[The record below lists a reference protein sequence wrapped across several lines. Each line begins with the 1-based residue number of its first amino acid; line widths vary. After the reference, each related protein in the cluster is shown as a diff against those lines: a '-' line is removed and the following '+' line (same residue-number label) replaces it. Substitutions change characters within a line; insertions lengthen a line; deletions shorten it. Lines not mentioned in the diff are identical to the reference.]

1 MHRIVTTMGTALVTG
16 GTSGIGAEF
25 ARQLAARG
33 YDLVLVARDLE
44 RLETMATELRGAGR
58 TVPIGTAPITVEILQ
73 ADLSLPADT
82 ERVAMRL
89 ADREHP
95 IDYFVNNAG
104 FRVTSR
110 LSNPDVA
117 EHDRALNVMVRAV
130 LVLAGA
136 VAPGM
141 RERGSGAIVNVA
153 SINGQLT
160 LSGYSAIKAW
170 VRVYSESLA
179 NELRGTGVTVTALM
193 PGWVRTEFHQRVA
206 SGVST
211 SSTSGSGPTSGNGA
225 GRGGIPNFLWLDP
238 ELLVRECLRD
248 VDKNRV
254 ISIPTVRYRFLSWLL
269 KHLPDSTVRAVS
281 RRISLSRSNAANN

>member
-1 MHRIVTTMGTALVTG
+1 MGTALVTG

-25 ARQLAARG
+25 ARQLADRG
-33 YDLVLVARDLE
+33 YDIVLVARDIQ
-44 RLETMATELRGAGR
+44 RLDAMAVELRGRGR
-58 TVPIGTAPITVEILQ
+58 AVDVLV
-73 ADLSLPADT
+73 ADLASPDDT
-82 ERVAMRL
+82 ERVASRL
-89 ADREHP
+89 RDREHP
-95 IDYFVNNAG
+95 IDVLVNNAG

-110 LSNPDVA
+110 LASPDVA
-117 EHDRALNVMVRAV
+117 DHDRALNVMVRAV

-136 VAPGM
+136 AAPGM
-141 RERGSGAIVNVA
+141 RERGAGAIVNVA

-179 NELRGTGVTVTALM
+179 NELRGSGVTVTALM
-193 PGWVRTEFHQRVA
+193 PGWVRTEFHQRADSAGVA
-206 SGVST
+206 T
-211 SSTSGSGPTSGNGA
+211 PTAPNDS
-225 GRGGIPNFLWLDP
+225 GRGGIPNFLWLEP

-269 KHLPDSTVRAVS
+269 KHLPDATVRAVS
-281 RRISLSRSNAANN
+281 RRISLSRSNAAKN

>member
-1 MHRIVTTMGTALVTG
+1 MGTALVTG

-33 YDLVLVARDLE
+33 HDIVLVARDPG
-44 RLETMATELRGAGR
+44 RLEATAAELRGLGR
-58 TVPIGTAPITVEILQ
+58 AVEILE
-73 ADLSLPADT
+73 ADLALPADT
-82 ERVAMRL
+82 DRVAIRL

-95 IDYFVNNAG
+95 IDYFINNAG
-104 FRVTSR
+104 FRVSSPLTT
-110 LSNPDVA
+110 PDVA

-130 LVLAGA
+130 LVLGGA
-136 VAPGM
+136 VVPVM
-141 RERGSGAIVNVA
+141 RERGMGAIVNVA

-179 NELRGTGVTVTALM
+179 NELSGTGVTVTALM
-193 PGWVRTEFHQRVA
+193 PGWVRTEFHQRVD
-206 SGVST
+206 ST
-211 SSTSGSGPTSGNGA
+211 RA
-225 GRGGIPNFLWLDP
+225 DRGRGGIPNFLWLEP

-248 VDKNRV
+248 VAKGRA

-269 KHLPDSTVRAVS
+269 KHLPDSAVRAVS
-281 RRISLSRSNAANN
+281 RRISLSRSNAASN

>member
-1 MHRIVTTMGTALVTG
+1 MHRIVTVMGTALVTG

-25 ARQLAARG
+25 ARQLAVRG
-33 YDLVLVARDLE
+33 HDIVLVARDPE
-44 RLETMATELRGAGR
+44 RLEAMATELRGLGR
-58 TVPIGTAPITVEILQ
+58 SVEILV
-73 ADLSLPADT
+73 ADLAVSADT
-82 ERVAMRL
+82 DRVAARVS
-89 ADREHP
+89 DRDHP
-95 IDYFVNNAG
+95 VDYLINNAG

-110 LSNPDVA
+110 LAHPDVA

-130 LVLAGA
+130 LVLGGA
-136 VAPGM
+136 AATVM

-206 SGVST
+206 SAGAKED
-211 SSTSGSGPTSGNGA
+211 A
-225 GRGGIPNFLWLDP
+225 GRGGIPNVLWLEP

-254 ISIPTVRYRFLSWLL
+254 MSIPTIRYRFLSWLL
-269 KHLPDSTVRAVS
+269 KHLPDATVRAVS
-281 RRISLSRSNAANN
+281 RRISLSRSNAASN

>member
-1 MHRIVTTMGTALVTG
+1 MATAPNGVALVTG

-25 ARQLAARG
+25 ARQLAVRG
-33 YDLVLVARDLE
+33 HDLVLVARDSD
-44 RLETMATELRGAGR
+44 RLDAMAEQLRAHGR
-58 TVPIGTAPITVEILQ
+58 QVEVIV
-73 ADLSLPADT
+73 ADLAKPDDT
-82 ERVAMRL
+82 ERVATRL
-89 ADREHP
+89 RDPQHP
-95 IDYFVNNAG
+95 IEIFVNNAG
-104 FRVTSR
+104 FRVVSK
-110 LSNPDVA
+110 LADPDVA

-136 VAPGM
+136 VAPLM
-141 RERGSGAIVNVA
+141 RERGTGAIVNVA

-193 PGWVRTEFHQRVA
+193 PGWVRTEFHAR
-206 SGVST
+206 G
-211 SSTSGSGPTSGNGA
+211 SSSGSGSTDS

-238 ELLVRECLRD
+238 ERLVRECLRD

-281 RRISLSRSNAANN
+281 RRISLSRSSAAKN

>member
-1 MHRIVTTMGTALVTG
+1 MHRIVTAMGTALVTG

-33 YDLVLVARDLE
+33 HDVVLVARDTG
-44 RLETMATELRGAGR
+44 RLEAMAAELRGLGR
-58 TVPIGTAPITVEILQ
+58 TVEVLV
-73 ADLSLPADT
+73 ADLATPEAT
-82 ERVAMRL
+82 ERVAARL
-89 ADREHP
+89 ADAEHP

-110 LSNPDVA
+110 LAAPDVA

-130 LVLAGA
+130 LVLGGA
-136 VAPGM
+136 AASVM
-141 RERGSGAIVNVA
+141 RGRGVGAIVNVA

-170 VRVYSESLA
+170 ARVYSESLA

-193 PGWVRTEFHQRVA
+193 PGWVRTEFHRRA
-206 SGVST
+206 DDSR
-211 SSTSGSGPTSGNGA
+211 A
-225 GRGGIPNFLWLDP
+225 DDGRGGIPGFLWLEP
-238 ELLVRECLRD
+238 ELVVRECLRD
-248 VDKNRV
+248 VDRNRV

-269 KHLPDSTVRAVS
+269 KHLPDASVRAVS
-281 RRISLSRSNAANN
+281 RRISLSRSNAASN